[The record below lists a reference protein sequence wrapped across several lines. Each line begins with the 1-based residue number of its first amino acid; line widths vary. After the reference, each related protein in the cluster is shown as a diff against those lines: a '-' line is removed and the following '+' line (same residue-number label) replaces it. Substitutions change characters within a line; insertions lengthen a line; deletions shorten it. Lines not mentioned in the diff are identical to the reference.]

1 MIRVMPKVQQIPE
14 QEITPNQNSIFLRCI
29 SSFLKVHKK
38 SHPHRHNLF
47 NCVVLLRPKK
57 RLVRFMK
64 KGLYALSFGTF
75 GLGIAEFVMMSILPD
90 VAAGF
95 HISLAEAGH
104 LISAYALGVCFG
116 APLVVIVARNW
127 PLRTILLALVGL
139 FITGNVL
146 MTVSSNYWMGLA
158 ARFISGLPHGAYFG
172 VGSIVASRLAEKGKS
187 TSAVATMVMGMT
199 VANLFGVPVGNFLGQ
214 VLSWRLV
221 FLAAALWGGVT
232 FWFIRRWVPVL
243 PALPASRLKEQFR
256 FLKRPEPWML
266 IAATMLGNGGAF
278 CWYSYINPL
287 MTEVSGFP
295 VGVMPFL
302 MLLAGGSMCVGNYL
316 GGHLSDRYTPG
327 TVAMSM
333 QGLLF
338 VSLLLIYFLAPYG
351 FISALL
357 MCVCT
362 GCLFAVS
369 APQQLLLLQYAPGG
383 EMMGGAMV
391 QLAFNLGNA
400 LGAYFGGLPIEQGA
414 GVENTALIGAL
425 FAMLGTSVF
434 ILFNFITIRTQRRL
448 AWKGNI

>member
-1 MIRVMPKVQQIPE
+1 
-14 QEITPNQNSIFLRCI
+14 
-29 SSFLKVHKK
+29 
-38 SHPHRHNLF
+38 
-47 NCVVLLRPKK
+47 
-57 RLVRFMK
+57 MK

-127 PLRTILLALVGL
+127 PLRTILLALIGL

-278 CWYSYINPL
+278 CWY
-287 MTEVSGFP
+287 
-295 VGVMPFL
+295 
-302 MLLAGGSMCVGNYL
+302 
-316 GGHLSDRYTPG
+316 
-327 TVAMSM
+327 
-333 QGLLF
+333 
-338 VSLLLIYFLAPYG
+338 
-351 FISALL
+351 IS
-357 MCVCT
+357 
-362 GCLFAVS
+362 
-369 APQQLLLLQYAPGG
+369 
-383 EMMGGAMV
+383 
-391 QLAFNLGNA
+391 
-400 LGAYFGGLPIEQGA
+400 
-414 GVENTALIGAL
+414 
-425 FAMLGTSVF
+425 
-434 ILFNFITIRTQRRL
+434 RL
-448 AWKGNI
+448 ASCRS